1 MIPVQTIVLKE
12 EFDITKPIFNLE
24 NNEWINK
31 PAKALWTSTFE
42 ENIKDISWIDWAE
55 FNFPKILGNYLY
67 KLYPK
72 ESTKIYTI
80 NTPEDYFS
88 DELIKFDGREGECPR
103 YLRNLIDYKKMKDLG
118 YNGIHFTWQ
127 GAALGHGFN
136 NFDNGLFHVLNSID
150 VESTVW
156 FDTDWIDHTELI
168 TNKLLSILF
177 DK

>member
-12 EFDITKPIFNLE
+12 EFDITKSIFNLE

-72 ESTKIYTI
+72 ESAKIYTI
-80 NTPEDYFS
+80 DTPEDYFS
-88 DELIKFDGREGECPR
+88 DELI
-103 YLRNLIDYKKMKDLG
+103 
-118 YNGIHFTWQ
+118 
-127 GAALGHGFN
+127 
-136 NFDNGLFHVLNSID
+136 
-150 VESTVW
+150 
-156 FDTDWIDHTELI
+156 TD
-168 TNKLLSILF
+168 KLLSILF